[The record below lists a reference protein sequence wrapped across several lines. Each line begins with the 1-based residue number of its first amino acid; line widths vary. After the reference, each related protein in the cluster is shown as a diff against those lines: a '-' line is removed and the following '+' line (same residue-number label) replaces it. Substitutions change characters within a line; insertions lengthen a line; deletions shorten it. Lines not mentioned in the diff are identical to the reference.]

1 MQNSN
6 NREHYGHITTQ
17 RSNEL
22 HTAMVQVVLGMV
34 RQKRW
39 TGRYRLIVRYDR
51 MKKAK
56 GSGRSIIAV
65 ARALSEIL
73 WHMLTQNEPFD
84 EAKMIDPKIRR
95 KAVEM
100 QAAAFDV
107 VA

>member
-1 MQNSN
+1 
-6 NREHYGHITTQ
+6 
-17 RSNEL
+17 
-22 HTAMVQVVLGMV
+22 
-34 RQKRW
+34 
-39 TGRYRLIVRYDR
+39 
-51 MKKAK
+51 
-56 GSGRSIIAV
+56 V